1 MSVLNVFIG
10 SFCMAILL
18 HYFYLIAPSKS
29 SLILKEKHCIEKRN
43 IKELQEKYFIENFIF
58 PHFLLV
64 QQIWR

>member
-1 MSVLNVFIG
+1 MSILNVFIG

-18 HYFYLIAPSKS
+18 HYFYLIAPSKPS
-29 SLILKEKHCIEKRN
+29 SILKEKHCIEKRN

-64 QQIWR
+64 QQIW